1 MVNRRATIR
10 DVAEAA
16 GVSIGTISRALNEP
30 ERVKTATLAKITQ
43 AIKQLDYRV
52 DTVAQSLRAGT
63 THAVALLVHD
73 ISNPIFIAAARA
85 AQLVL
90 NRANYLLVLASTD
103 PSQHSDD
110 TLIHMLAQR
119 RMDGLIAFVR
129 REDDEAANAA
139 LRSFEGPI
147 VLFDRQID
155 VVADVVLTDHAEGM
169 KRLTRHLLELGHRR
183 IALITGAPQLF
194 PGRERRRGFVD
205 AFRAMGLEPPMR
217 LVRDDSLEMQYGL
230 REASAFLHSDEPPTA
245 IIAGGNQILEGVV
258 EAVRSN
264 GLSIP
269 GDISIAG
276 FDDSPLARLASPP
289 VTVVRRDVA
298 QMGTI
303 AAEILV
309 QRLKVGRLEKTRRV
323 VLPTELVLRESCG
336 PPTSRR

>member
-30 ERVKTATLAKITQ
+30 ERVKGATLAKITQ

-52 DTVAQSLRAGT
+52 DTVAQSLRAGS
-63 THAVALLVHD
+63 THVVALLVHD

-103 PSQHSDD
+103 PSQHSDE
-110 TLIHMLAQR
+110 TLIKMLAQR

-139 LRSFEGPI
+139 LRAFEGPI
-147 VLFDRQID
+147 ILFDRQID

-169 KRLTRHLLELGHRR
+169 KRLTRHLLGLGHRR
-183 IALITGAPQLF
+183 IALITGAPLIF
-194 PGRERRRGFVD
+194 PGRERRRGFVE
-205 AFRAMGLEPPMR
+205 AFRSMGLEPPMH

-245 IIAGGNQILEGVV
+245 IIAGGNQVLEGVV
-258 EAVRSN
+258 GAIQGN

-269 GDISIAG
+269 HDISVGG

-289 VTVVRRDVA
+289 ITVVRRDVA
-298 QMGTI
+298 QMGAI

-309 QRLKVGRLEKTRRV
+309 QRLKEGRLEKTRRV

-336 PPTSRR
+336 QPRSRP